1 MHSVNYSLMQC
12 FPSQCE
18 MYPQRSNISDSCEA
32 ASFNNASRVACGGW
46 VFQDDL
52 IRSTAVED
60 FEMVCGNK
68 GRKSLTQTMY
78 MLGMLLGNT
87 HTHTATAACFH
98 FHHKAAS
105 CLGG

>member
-1 MHSVNYSLMQC
+1 MQC
-12 FPSQCE
+12 SPSQCE
-18 MYPQRSNISDSCEA
+18 MYPQRSNMSVSDSCEA

-60 FEMVCGNK
+60 FQMVCGNK

-87 HTHTATAACFH
+87 SPHTTTAACFH